1 MKIVYITNARL
12 PTEKAHGVQIVKMTE
27 AFSSLNNEV
36 MIISPKRVQREI
48 SHKTDIF
55 NFYNIQENFKHM
67 LVEFIDPYVYRPFM
81 PKFIYRFFS
90 FIVNILWGVKS
101 AKVGSKVKGDL
112 YIFRDNTPFSYL
124 FSAIKSK
131 KCVVEF
137 HDIPPFTSRLIFKIG
152 LIFSKKTICFA
163 VTRTLSADLR
173 KKLGN
178 LKNLDDIYTL
188 HDGVDLKKFSNN
200 ENKKNDVP
208 VLTYCGSLSES
219 KGIDLII
226 QTAKL
231 ISNVNFLIV
240 GGLNPELKY
249 YQKVAKDNG
258 VKNISFIGQVNYSDV
273 PKLLNESDFLLLPS
287 SASNIKSEKYTSA
300 MKLFEYLSIGKPIIA
315 SDIPSNTE
323 ILENNENCL
332 LFKPDNSESFA
343 EQIRLIIQNK
353 QLQKKISTNSIK
365 LASMYSW
372 EERSKIILE
381 KIKNI

>member
-1 MKIVYITNARL
+1 M
-12 PTEKAHGVQIVKMTE
+12 
-27 AFSSLNNEV
+27 
-36 MIISPKRVQREI
+36 
-48 SHKTDIF
+48 
-55 NFYNIQENFKHM
+55 
-67 LVEFIDPYVYRPFM
+67 
-81 PKFIYRFFS
+81 
-90 FIVNILWGVKS
+90 
-101 AKVGSKVKGDL
+101 
-112 YIFRDNTPFSYL
+112 
-124 FSAIKSK
+124 
-131 KCVVEF
+131 
-137 HDIPPFTSRLIFKIG
+137 
-152 LIFSKKTICFA
+152 
-163 VTRTLSADLR
+163 
-173 KKLGN
+173 
-178 LKNLDDIYTL
+178 
-188 HDGVDLKKFSNN
+188 
-200 ENKKNDVP
+200 P

-258 VKNISFIGQVNYSDV
+258 VNNISFIGQVNYSDV

-343 EQIRLIIQNK
+343 EQIRLLIQNK